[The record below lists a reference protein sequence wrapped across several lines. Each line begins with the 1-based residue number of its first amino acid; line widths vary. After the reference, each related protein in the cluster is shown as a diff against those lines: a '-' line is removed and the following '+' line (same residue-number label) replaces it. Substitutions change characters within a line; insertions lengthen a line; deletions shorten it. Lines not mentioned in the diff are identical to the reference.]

1 MRNSRRIP
9 SVRRV
14 PAKPA
19 FAFAAAG
26 SGAALNGRGGL
37 FGNGGTSRAS
47 SGSGGLLCSPA
58 VFPSAGGLFGAPAA
72 PGSNQLFGK
81 AEEPVKELHLSNS
94 AVSLPAQ

>member
-9 SVRRV
+9 SVRRG

-19 FAFAAAG
+19 FAFGGAAAG

-47 SGSGGLLCSPA
+47 SGSGGL
-58 VFPSAGGLFGAPAA
+58 VFPSAGGLFGTPAA
-72 PGSNQLFGK
+72 PGSGELFGK
-81 AEEPVKELHLSNS
+81 AEEPVKELDLSNS